1 MYFTEYFAWDSLR
14 FESYMSRQHFR
25 QAYEDL
31 YHFCH
36 CDRISGTTRQD
47 FGPHTKVASTGAA
60 MSYRSL
66 EEMLQTV
73 GSPVKLLRNSQIG
86 PYAFPVVRPEFSNW
100 RDEQRA
106 WKETCALFDQSHHMT
121 DLYVE
126 GPEALK
132 LFSDLGVNSFKNFKV
147 NQAKQFVACNHD
159 GYVIGD
165 AILFYLDENKFNL
178 VGRPPAHNWVQYNLQ
193 TRGYKASAERDERS
207 AVNQGRRKTF
217 RYQIQGP
224 NALRVMEKVMGK
236 SAPDIR
242 FFNMD
247 VVTIAGR
254 DVRALRHGMVGQPG
268 WELFGPWEQGD
279 EVRNAIVEAGQEF
292 GIRQVGSRAY
302 PTTCLESGW
311 IPSPLPAIY
320 VGEEMKGY
328 RQWLSTKSYE
338 AMASLGGSFYSD
350 VITNYY
356 LTPYDLGYGPFVKF
370 DHDFVGRQ
378 ALEEKVNNQKRKK
391 VTLVWNG
398 EDIARVFGS
407 LYRDDGDIAKYID
420 LPLANYSTLPYDKV
434 LKNGKIV
441 GLSTYT
447 GYTYNERAMISLA
460 VVENEHSEV
469 GTEVALVWG
478 EEGRGSSK
486 PTVER
491 HVQASIRATVAA
503 VPYAQVAR
511 VAYRPH

>member
-1 MYFTEYFAWDSLR
+1 
-14 FESYMSRQHFR
+14 
-25 QAYEDL
+25 
-31 YHFCH
+31 
-36 CDRISGTTRQD
+36 
-47 FGPHTKVASTGAA
+47 
-60 MSYRSL
+60 MSYRNL
-66 EEMLQTV
+66 EEMLQAV
-73 GSPVKLLRNSQIG
+73 GGPVKLLRNSQTG

-106 WKETCALFDQSHHMT
+106 WKETCALLDQSHHMT

-132 LFSDLGVNSFKNFKV
+132 LFSALGVNSFKNFKV

-178 VGRPPAHNWVQYNLQ
+178 VGRPPAHNWVQYNLEI
-193 TRGYKASAERDERS
+193 RGYKASAERDERS

-224 NALRVMEKVMGK
+224 HALRVMEKVMGK

-268 WELFGPWEQGD
+268 WELFGPWEHGE
-279 EVRNAIVEAGQEF
+279 EVRNAIVEAGQEY

-338 AMASLGGSFYSD
+338 AMASLGGSFCSD
-350 VITNYY
+350 DIAAYY

-378 ALEEKVNNQKRKK
+378 ALEEMVNNQKRKK

-407 LYRDDGDIAKYID
+407 LFADGGDSAKYID
-420 LPLANYSTLPYDKV
+420 LPLANYSTLPFDKV
-434 LKNGKIV
+434 LKNGKIIGV
-441 GLSTYT
+441 STYT
-447 GYTYNERAMISLA
+447 GYTYNERAMISLG
-460 VVENEHSEV
+460 VVDNLHSEV
-469 GTEVALVWG
+469 GTEVTLVWG

-511 VAYRPH
+511 IAYRPHSANVS